1 MFNLSKNNV
10 VLRGKEN
17 RQQRN
22 ICIVLGVLAEK
33 LSGPSSV
40 AILTPGTLSFL
51 IANLVSKKITVF
63 VFLKSTGRICVIKS
77 SEIGGRSS
85 S

>member
-1 MFNLSKNNV
+1 MRLSKLFNLSKQTATIKGRRSV
-10 VLRGKEN
+10 

-40 AILTPGTLSFL
+40 AILTPGTLAYL
-51 IANLVSKKITVF
+51 ITNLVRTYYNFCNCFMLFYYIN
-63 VFLKSTGRICVIKS
+63 I
-77 SEIGGRSS
+77 
-85 S
+85 